1 MTLGRPH
8 GINHVHPL
16 YPLGV
21 HPSPQSVQRVYTL
34 SPLGIHPSPLR
45 VISENPSL
53 CHSLSLEG
61 QPFPFSKECL
71 HEAAN
76 INKNNSFV
84 YYIVLG
90 KLKGC
95 EWFVEHLCH
104 TYSKVCNIVCHIYMI
119 IKVFFFHFVFC

>member
-34 SPLGIHPSPLR
+34 SPLGVHPSPLR
-45 VISENPSL
+45 VISKNLPL
-53 CHSLSLEG
+53 CHSISPEG
-61 QPFPFSKECL
+61 PMFPFSEESLRVHRHATLQLEGPTFPLSEASLRVHRHATLQPEGPTFPLSEECL

-76 INKNNSFV
+76 IN
-84 YYIVLG
+84 I
-90 KLKGC
+90 
-95 EWFVEHLCH
+95 
-104 TYSKVCNIVCHIYMI
+104 NI
-119 IKVFFFHFVFC
+119 